1 MQLKVQRN
9 GGKNRKRLY
18 TTGKGDCAVTRE
30 KIGRPEGENDIKK
43 N

>member
-1 MQLKVQRN
+1 MAEKIESV
-9 GGKNRKRLY
+9 Y
-18 TTGKGDCAVTRE
+18 TQQEKGDCSVTRE